1 MGWGPCTLAC
11 CIGALSVLGDNPRQ
25 MLFDLLLWLAYSA
38 AAIPFAWLL
47 GFSWR
52 ARFRLPVGII
62 ILASAAFLLAEL
74 VTVPQYHIAAELGLI
89 KPGPMWP
96 ALLIR
101 MQGCWFL
108 LLMFAAVYFGLGYG
122 ALARQRQARMQE
134 AMALA
139 RDAELTALRY
149 QLQPHFLFNALN
161 AISTLVVEGH
171 ADQATRVIARLGDF
185 LRLTLAGDGRHEVT
199 LAEELGALASY
210 LDIERT
216 RLGDRLAVSIR
227 AEDGV
232 MACRVPWLM
241 LQPLLENAI
250 RHGVALRPEGG
261 QVSVV
266 ASRQGSDLCVAVQ
279 SQGGWQEPAAD
290 SDGERSIG
298 LANIQARLARLYGEA
313 GRLDIDRGIDQV
325 TVVLR
330 IPFATSAAVSAP

>member
-1 MGWGPCTLAC
+1 MSPTLPAHTSSVTDDPSLRSVILMGWAPCTLAC
-11 CIGALSVLGDNPRQ
+11 CIGALSVLRDSPRQ
-25 MLFDLLLWLAYSA
+25 ILFDLLLWLAYSA

-47 GFSWR
+47 AFSWR
-52 ARFRLPVGII
+52 ARFRLPVGIA
-62 ILASAAFLLAEL
+62 ILASAAFLLAVV

-89 KPGPMWP
+89 KPGPIWP

-122 ALARQRQARMQE
+122 ALAR
-134 AMALA
+134 
-139 RDAELTALRY
+139 
-149 QLQPHFLFNALN
+149 
-161 AISTLVVEGH
+161 
-171 ADQATRVIARLGDF
+171 LGDF

-199 LAEELGALASY
+199 LAEEFDALASY

-216 RLGDRLAVSIR
+216 RLGDRLSVAIR

-261 QVSVV
+261 EVSVV
-266 ASRQGSDLCVAVQ
+266 ASRQGGQLCVAVQ
-279 SQGGWQEPAAD
+279 SQGGWQEPPPD

-298 LANIQARLARLYGEA
+298 LANVRARLARLYGDDGQPWLMPCVRSA
-313 GRLDIDRGIDQV
+313 VKRRPA
-325 TVVLR
+325 LR
-330 IPFATSAAVSAP
+330 PAWQGAARNQTCGQSWLVWSQMSTRTTTLPWHAHAKRC